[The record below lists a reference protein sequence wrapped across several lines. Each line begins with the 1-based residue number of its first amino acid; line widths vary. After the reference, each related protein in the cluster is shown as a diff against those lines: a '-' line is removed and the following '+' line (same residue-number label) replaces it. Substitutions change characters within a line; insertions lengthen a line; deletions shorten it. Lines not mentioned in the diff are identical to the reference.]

1 MAEITA
7 AMVKELREK
16 TGAGMMDCKKA
27 LTEANGDMERAVD
40 ILREKGLAA
49 AAKKAGRVAAE
60 GLIAVHI
67 ADGDKVG
74 ALVEVNC
81 ETDFVAKNEE
91 FRSFALT
98 LARQVAETN
107 PADLDSLLK
116 QSYVGEPDQTVEEF
130 VKTLVAKI
138 GENQSVR
145 RFVRYAVAGEG
156 VVHQYIHGGTD
167 AGRVGV
173 LIQVDGSGHAAAHE
187 LAYELCLQIASMR
200 PLYVRRD
207 EVSAETIEHER
218 QVQRA
223 KALNEGKPEKI
234 VDRIV
239 DGQIEKFFKE
249 NVLLEQ
255 AWVKDDKKKIADL
268 VKEYSAKAGA
278 ELQVVR
284 FARFEVGEGIEKKA
298 DDFADEVKKMA
309 GQ

>member
-27 LTEANGDMERAVD
+27 LEEAGGDINRAID

-49 AAKKAGRVAAE
+49 AAKKAARVAAE
-60 GLIAVHI
+60 GLIAAHVSG
-67 ADGDKVG
+67 DGKVG

-81 ETDFVAKNEE
+81 ETDFVARNEE
-91 FRSFALT
+91 FRTFALT
-98 LARQVAETN
+98 LARQVAEKA
-107 PADLDSLLK
+107 PADLEALLK
-116 QSYVGEPDQTVEEF
+116 QPYAGGDGVTVEEF
-130 VKTLVAKI
+130 VKGLVAKI

-145 RFVRYAVAGEG
+145 RFVRMAVDGEG
-156 VVHQYIHGGTD
+156 VVHHYIHGGTD

-173 LIQVDGSGHAAAHE
+173 LVQVAGSSAPAVHE
-187 LAYELCLQIASMR
+187 LAHELCLQIASMR
-200 PLYVRRD
+200 PQYLRRE
-207 EVSAETIEHER
+207 EVPEEVLEHER
-218 QVQRA
+218 QVQRQ

-239 DGQIEKFFKE
+239 QGQIEKFFRE

-268 VKEYSAKAGA
+268 VREYSQKVGA

-298 DDFADEVKKMA
+298 DDFAEEVKRMA